1 MLAMEM
7 EYRDPSRRN
16 RWIIVL
22 GVVFAIVAGAGS
34 YLVLTRAQQT
44 ASQPVTAKVITA
56 VVASRALLAHKPLTR
71 EDMEL
76 RKDIPADT
84 TNAATGLLITN
95 PDELI
100 GVLLAVDVAP
110 GQLITRNLLASDV
123 AGGEF
128 QILAPGESVAPESES
143 WRAVALTVG
152 DDRAVG
158 GMLQAGMHVDV
169 IMTMT
174 VTVPSAAPAPS
185 DRPAKSL
192 PPYFSDATTKITYQD
207 MKILARQGNFY
218 ILKATL
224 RVAEEISH
232 MQASGAAQYTFVLRP
247 GLDERIIDLSAFGET
262 TTRIFQRYGLLIP
275 QLIPIDTYPSPPPI
289 PAITPPPTPAPS
301 GSPSASPLPSPS
313 ASG

>member
-1 MLAMEM
+1 MEM

-22 GVVFAIVAGAGS
+22 GIVFAIVAGAGS
-34 YLVLTRAQQT
+34 YLVLTRAQQS
-44 ASQPVTAKVITA
+44 AAQPATAKVITG

-71 EDMEL
+71 DDL
-76 RKDIPADT
+76 AIRKDIPADT
-84 TNAATGLLITN
+84 TNVNAGLLVAN

-100 GVLLAVDVAP
+100 GVLLAVDLAP

-128 QILAPGESVAPESES
+128 QILAPGESVGPESEA

-158 GMLQAGMHVDV
+158 GMLQAGMRVDV
-169 IMTMT
+169 IMTST
-174 VTVPSAAPAPS
+174 PPIPSTAPVESGQPVPSMPA
-185 DRPAKSL
+185 
-192 PPYFSDATTKITYQD
+192 YYSDATSKIMYQD
-207 MKILARQGNFY
+207 MKILAREGSFY

-232 MQASGAAQYTFVLRP
+232 MQAAGAAQFTFVLRP
-247 GLDERIIDLSAFGET
+247 GLDQRIIDLSAFGET
-262 TTRIFQRYGLLIP
+262 TNRILQRYGLLLP
-275 QLIPIDTYPSPPPI
+275 VQLPIQTYPSAPPI
-289 PAITPPPTPAPS
+289 PVITPAP
-301 GSPSASPLPSPS
+301 AEAPSPS
-313 ASG
+313 VAPSPSPSGSATP